1 VPLSLER
8 RLIGD
13 IMVVKCNGRI
23 VEGAESAALQQE
35 LVAALTDHRF
45 IVLHLEQVDF
55 VDSSGLGLLVRFLSR
70 ARAAHGGLK
79 LCAVPDR
86 IREVLRITR
95 LQDIFDA
102 HASEGEAIA
111 AFYARAK
118 SADGQARLD
127 SQVLCVEKSPDV
139 LAYVSGM
146 LRQAGYGVL
155 SSASLPDALM
165 LLRASPPRVVVIG
178 AALRAARDTR
188 AAEVFN
194 EMANGLSVIELPE
207 GFASSDAGAAG
218 QRLLEQVRSALGERS
233 AAS

>member
-1 VPLSLER
+1 VSLALESR
-8 RLIGD
+8 RVGD
-13 IMVVKCNGRI
+13 VVVVKCRGRI
-23 VEGAESAALQQE
+23 VEGDESTALHQQLAGI
-35 LVAALTDHRF
+35 LVDHPL

-79 LCAVPDR
+79 LCAVPGR
-86 IREVLRITR
+86 IHEILRITR
-95 LQDIFDA
+95 LQGIFDA
-102 HASEGEAIA
+102 YESEADA
-111 AFYARAK
+111 VKAFYTRTK
-118 SADGQARLD
+118 SGDGQARLD
-127 SQVLCVEKSPDV
+127 TQILCVEKSPDV

-165 LLRASPPRVVVIG
+165 LLRASPPKVVVIG

-194 EMANGLSVIELPE
+194 EMASGLSIVELPE

-218 QRLLEQVRSALGERS
+218 QRLLDEIRTALGGHT